1 MASSLIQIRLD
12 DELKSQACAL
22 YEALG
27 IDLPTAVRMFIKR
40 SVMIQGIPFSM
51 SLPKQEYKAEQAV
64 RAMQEIS
71 AQAQANGVAD
81 LTLEE
86 INAEIQAVRN
96 KNRRLEDSK
105 T

>member
-1 MASSLIQIRLD
+1 
-12 DELKSQACAL
+12 
-22 YEALG
+22 
-27 IDLPTAVRMFIKR
+27 
-40 SVMIQGIPFSM
+40 MIQGIPFSM

-96 KNRRLEDSK
+96 KNRRLEGNK
-105 T
+105 TWPSMLYLIQMYWYLLSSAGIPILVLS

>member
-1 MASSLIQIRLD
+1 
-12 DELKSQACAL
+12 
-22 YEALG
+22 
-27 IDLPTAVRMFIKR
+27 
-40 SVMIQGIPFSM
+40 
-51 SLPKQEYKAEQAV
+51 
-64 RAMQEIS
+64 MQEIS

-96 KNRRLEDSK
+96 KNRRLEGNK